1 MVQMPKRWGQL
12 VTVALCLLAV
22 ACPIERGPAKKVLV
36 IGIDG
41 VRPDVL
47 AQVPTP
53 HLDSLIAAGAYGGR
67 IATRAQTISGP
78 GWSSILTGV
87 WPAKHGV
94 VNNDFSTN
102 NYAAYPDF
110 LTRVEKLKPK
120 LTTIAVVSWPP
131 LADRVSGGPLI
142 SDSVDS
148 KLVFSGDDVGY
159 VIADSLT
166 VAAAARFLRNQNPD
180 AVFVYIGNPD
190 VVAHEKG
197 GLSPE
202 YRASLALA
210 DAHVGRLIDALHG
223 RSTYAQEN
231 WLIIV
236 CTDHGHK
243 DEGGHGGDSPAEKT
257 VFYLVSGPHVTRGSL
272 PPSVNLVDVA
282 ATALTHLGIPL
293 DPAWR
298 LDGQAAGL
306 RPPETGGR

>member
-1 MVQMPKRWGQL
+1 MV
-12 VTVALCLLAV
+12 LCLLAV
-22 ACPIERGPAKKVLV
+22 ACRGERGPAKKVLV

-41 VRPDVL
+41 VRPDIL
-47 AQVPTP
+47 AEVPTP
-53 HLDSLIAAGAYGGR
+53 HLDSLIAAGAYRGR
-67 IATRAQTISGP
+67 VTTQAQTISGP

-110 LTRVEKLKPK
+110 LTRIEKMKPK
-120 LTTIAVVSWPP
+120 LTTFAVVSWPP

-166 VAAAARFLRNQNPD
+166 VAAGARFLRNQNPD
-180 AVFVYIGNPD
+180 AEFVYIGNPD

-197 GLSPE
+197 SLSQE

-210 DAHVGRLIDALHG
+210 DAEVGRLIDAVRE
-223 RSTYAQEN
+223 RSTYAQED

-243 DEGGHGGDSPAEKT
+243 DEGGHGGQSPEEKT
-257 VFYLVSGPHVTRGSL
+257 VFYLLSGPSVTRGTL
-272 PPSVNLVDVA
+272 PPTVNLVDVA
-282 ATALTHLGIPL
+282 ATALTHLGIAL

-306 RPPETGGR
+306 RPPPETGGR